1 MCGPHS
7 TAAASVLALMHHVC
21 KAACCTADL
30 ALMDCLHAAVH
41 VGADGQAA
49 EMLEGF
55 SQDEQ
60 LVYGVSWSQE
70 VQGLLATASFYDRR
84 LRLWQMAKHPAA

>member
-1 MCGPHS
+1 M
-7 TAAASVLALMHHVC
+7 LALMDHVR
-21 KAACCTADL
+21 KATCCTADL

-41 VGADGQAA
+41 VGADGGTA
-49 EMLEGF
+49 EMLESF
-55 SQDEQ
+55 SEDEQ

-70 VQGLLATASFYDRR
+70 FQGLLATASFYDRR